1 MERSLMAERGDGD
14 GVVAVVVQRNQALDK
29 ISDNT
34 DRDYFLSPAEAVEY
48 GLIDRVVDSSGD
60 GGIIT
65 EG

>member
-48 GLIDRVVDSSGD
+48 GLINRMVDSSGD

>member
-1 MERSLMAERGDGD
+1 MEQSLIGERRD
-14 GVVAVVVQRNQALDK
+14 GVGAVAVVEQPSQALDK

-34 DRDYFLSPAEAVEY
+34 DRDYFLSPVEAVEY
-48 GLIDRVVDSSGD
+48 GLSNRMVDSSGD